1 MSLRETQSEI
11 MDFKQNRVVELL
23 EMAVLAT
30 ASAGLLYF
38 GYFQLSTWIWSQIL
52 PFRPAEI
59 TIWVLPWMYDRDGSE
74 LYALYVLM
82 FVDLL
87 LVYFLNVVWKC
98 CDSRRTRFLFMVL
111 PLSLA
116 FAFIASIGFHPSMS
130 TFANHPF
137 LVDFEWSFAVMIL
150 VAPILALLYFLHRR
164 SIYLVL
170 AVAAL
175 LLIPVCFISTAPI
188 DWYDY
193 SFILAPSL
201 RLLHGAGISEI
212 YFQYD
217 LILSLIGMAWMK
229 LGFDLNLIQVIAQSS
244 YYLLFLGVFAFSR
257 QLFMDNRL
265 SVFLLIALVLVRI
278 YAGPGDA
285 VHSFQLIPFR
295 IDMWLILL
303 MTVYLKGPYHWSSGL
318 FCGLMLLLH
327 NNFGIIYSAAYIQLL
342 LTLAVIDISWKNGQV
357 IKTATSALRTFIE
370 RNHRNLAFI
379 LVCAMAHYLLFR
391 NPDVPNDYNY
401 VRLGIG
407 FTRIATD
414 SFYWY
419 VVILSGLVFTLLL
432 RLRAKVSA
440 NYLAVGFCLVYLA
453 IGNSLYFFGR
463 SHENA
468 VIVLS
473 AVFLLLFFLL
483 LDLSGYF
490 LAGGTGKTDGQF
502 MRKNLVVVVSFFFIA
517 SVAFCYGGNIINK
530 ASIQAH
536 NAVEGQFI
544 YPSEVPEQAIR
555 NMITEVKAITG
566 NSPKV
571 YFVGDNDFL
580 LDYYGG
586 YAPVGYYNPV
596 YAWIS
601 RVQFNKFLQGL
612 VNQGYYLVVD
622 NGLVDVLRPIGF
634 SNLRYINGYMQGAVV
649 VWK

>member
-1 MSLRETQSEI
+1 MSLQEIQSEI
-11 MDFKQNRVVELL
+11 MDFKQNRVVDLL
-23 EMAVLAT
+23 EMMVLAT

-38 GYFQLSTWIWSQIL
+38 GYFQLSSWIWGQSL
-52 PFRPAEI
+52 PFRPADI
-59 TIWVLPWMYDRDGSE
+59 TIWVLPWMSGRDGNE

-82 FVDLL
+82 FADLL
-87 LVYFLNVVWKC
+87 LVYVLCAARKC
-98 CDSRRTRFLFMVL
+98 FDSQRARFLYMLL

-116 FAFIASIGFHPSMS
+116 FVFIASIGFRPSMS
-130 TFANHPF
+130 TFANHPV

-150 VAPILALLYFLHRR
+150 LTPILALLYFLHRR
-164 SIYLVL
+164 SRYLVL

-175 LLIPVCFISTAPI
+175 LLIPACFISTAPI

-193 SFILAPSL
+193 SFILAPAL

-217 LILSLIGMAWMK
+217 LFLSLIGMAWMK
-229 LGFDLNLIQVIAQSS
+229 LGFDLNLIQVVAQGS

-257 QLFMDNRL
+257 QWLMDNRL

-303 MTVYLKGPYHWSSGL
+303 VLVYFKGPYHWSTGL

-342 LTLAVIDISWKNGQV
+342 LTLSVIDISWKKGQA
-357 IKTATSALRTFIE
+357 IKTAPSALRTFIE

-379 LVCAMAHYLLFR
+379 LVCAIAHYLLFK
-391 NPDVPNDYNY
+391 NPDVPNDFNY

-440 NYLAVGFCLVYLA
+440 NYLAAGFCLVYLA

-463 SHENA
+463 SHENGI
-468 VIVLS
+468 IVLS

-483 LDLSGYF
+483 LDLSGYY
-490 LAGGTGKTDGQF
+490 LAGGTGKADGQF

-517 SVAFCYGGNIINK
+517 SVAFCYGGNITNK
-530 ASIQAH
+530 VSIQAH
-536 NAVEGQFI
+536 NAVKGQFV
-544 YPSEVPEQAIR
+544 YPSDVPEQAIR
-555 NMITEVKAITG
+555 NMLSEVKTVTG

-580 LDYYGG
+580 LNYYGG
-586 YAPVGYYNPV
+586 FAPVGYYNPV

-601 RVQFNKFLQGL
+601 RTQFNKFLQDL

-634 SNLRYINGYMQGAVV
+634 SNIRYINGYMQGAVV
-649 VWK
+649 VWR